1 MCTVVSFCSFHS
13 CFCCCFCFC
22 RLVSLTR
29 VDEGGT
35 CWLGSTAS
43 TCRLHFKS
51 RSLLSLLSQVQ
62 LLSVSE
68 VCGGVPV
75 CVCACVYAGK
85 VCLQVLLK
93 SSCTAHCCAH
103 VDSWLV
109 CLNEYKCNYLC
120 ECGCMFLCM
129 CVCVWKGSLASL
141 PQFQLPRIWIG
152 NVQCA

>member
-1 MCTVVSFCSFHS
+1 M
-13 CFCCCFCFC
+13 
-22 RLVSLTR
+22 SLTR

-51 RSLLSLLSQVQ
+51 HSLLSLLSQVQ

-129 CVCVWKGSLASL
+129 CVCVKRISGKLATVSVSSHLNWKCAVCLIFNLQSFGAAA
-141 PQFQLPRIWIG
+141 
-152 NVQCA
+152 NQCVSRSRSVR